1 MTPTEIT
8 TIGSS
13 TINSFKYEMI
23 RQFSLF
29 ADKVCIELRESND
42 IRHIEYQK
50 QRLELASAF
59 IEIMTDYLRETVD
72 TDDNFFTV
80 SEFYQIVRKL
90 NKIFNTYYWLDL
102 TGIE

>member
-1 MTPTEIT
+1 MTPTEIA

-29 ADKVCIELRESND
+29 ADNVCDEFRESND
-42 IRHIEYQK
+42 IRHIEYSK
-50 QRLELASAF
+50 QRLELASAY
-59 IEIMTDYLRETVD
+59 IEIMTDYLRETVVND
-72 TDDNFFTV
+72 INFFTV
-80 SEFYQIVRKL
+80 PGFYQVIRKL

-102 TGIE
+102 TNIE